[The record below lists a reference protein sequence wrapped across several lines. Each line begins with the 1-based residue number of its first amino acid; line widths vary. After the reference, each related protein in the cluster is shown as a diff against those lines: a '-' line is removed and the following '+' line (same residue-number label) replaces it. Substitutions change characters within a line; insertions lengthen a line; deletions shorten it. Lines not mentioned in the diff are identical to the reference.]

1 MSNLTIAVD
10 EATLRKARI
19 RALEQGTSVNAL
31 LRAYLEA
38 YAGAAE
44 KKDAAIRDLIGL
56 SKRSGSARGKRAW
69 NRDSLHER
77 D

>member
-10 EATLRKARI
+10 QAILRKARI

-31 LRAYLEA
+31 LREYLEA
-38 YAGAAE
+38 YAGGSE
-44 KKDAAIRDLIGL
+44 KKDAAIRELIGL
-56 SKRSGSARGKRAW
+56 SKRSRSARGKRTW
-69 NRDSLHER
+69 NRNDLHER